1 MVARR
6 DLHVEVELTA
16 PARCVLFDCDGTL
29 VDSELPGNAALA
41 RQLALAGIAESAEA
55 ITARFRGHKLADML
69 AALQSSHGVSLP
81 PDFVDRYRERAA
93 ALFETDVVPMPGAA
107 DMLARLEL
115 PMCVVSNGPLA
126 KIRQNL
132 RVAGLAHHFGDR
144 LFSAYEI
151 GAWKPDPGLF
161 LHAARAMGVAPGD
174 CVVVDDSAAGIQ
186 AAGRAGMRALWF
198 VPHGPPS
205 EVPAHATPV
214 ADMAAL
220 AGLLHG

>member
-1 MVARR
+1 M
-6 DLHVEVELTA
+6 EVELTA
-16 PARCVLFDCDGTL
+16 PVKCVLFDCDGTL
-29 VDSELPGNAALA
+29 VDSELLGNVALE
-41 RQLALAGIAESAEA
+41 RQLALAGIVESAAA

-93 ALFETDVVPMPGAA
+93 ALFETDVVPMPGVV
-107 DMLARLEL
+107 DLLARLDL
-115 PMCVVSNGPLA
+115 PMCIASNGPLA

-132 RVAGLAHHFGDR
+132 RVAGLARHFGDR
-144 LFSAYEI
+144 LFSAYEV

-174 CVVVDDSAAGIQ
+174 CVVVDDSAAGIE

-198 VPHGPPS
+198 LPHGTPPD
-205 EVPAHATPV
+205 VPVHAIPV

-220 AGLLHG
+220 AGLLRG